1 MLFAISSISGV
12 PAHPLLVHAAVVL
25 VPVAAVALIATG
37 WRSNWRRDYAA
48 PVAVLAL
55 VGAVFAFLAKQTG
68 ETLQGEVRS
77 AARLAGQ
84 SANFGDHPENG
95 DTAFIF
101 AMLFGLSAV
110 ALWAVD
116 RYRVRLGLPQWAPI
130 AAYGVSV
137 AVALIAT
144 LTMVVAGHSGA
155 ALVWNDLGTFVVGR

>member
-1 MLFAISSISGV
+1 V
-12 PAHPLLVHAAVVL
+12 PAHPLLVHGAVVL

-37 WRSNWRRDYAA
+37 WRSEWRRHYAA
-48 PVAVLAL
+48 PVAALAL
-55 VGAVFAFLAKQTG
+55 LGGIFAFLAKQSG
-68 ETLQGEVRS
+68 EPLKEEVRR

-84 SANFGDHPENG
+84 SANFGEHPQNG

-116 RYRVRLGLPQWAPI
+116 RYRERLGLPQWAPA

-144 LTMVVAGHSGA
+144 LTMIVAGHSGA
-155 ALVWNDLGTFVVGR
+155 VLAWNDVGTFAAGR